1 MTDSRC
7 WIDLQEDLELA
18 NRLRAIPERN
28 IDPAR
33 IYLSY
38 RYLWIND
45 LRSWAVRK
53 GLPIEYP
60 DMGWIVDQVTVDKQL
75 LIEFLDEMLGAE
87 RAEPNPGEIDIVR
100 AMVREYGNE
109 NCRYHILADEY

>member
-7 WIDLQEDLELA
+7 WIDLQEDRELA
-18 NRLRAIPERN
+18 NRLQAIPECD
-28 IDPAR
+28 IDPSR

-45 LRSWAVRK
+45 LGSWAVRK

-60 DMGWIVDQVTVDKQL
+60 DMGWIVNQVTVDKVL
-75 LIEFLDEMLGAE
+75 LLEFLDEMLGAE
-87 RAEPNPGEIDIVR
+87 RTGPTPGETDIVR
-100 AMVREYGNE
+100 AMVCDYGNE
-109 NCRYHILADEY
+109 NCRYRILADEY

>member
-7 WIDLQEDLELA
+7 WIDLQEDRELA

-45 LRSWAVRK
+45 LDNWATRRE
-53 GLPIEYP
+53 LRIDHP
-60 DMGWIVDQVTVDKQL
+60 DMGWIVDQVTVDKVL
-75 LIEFLDEMLGAE
+75 LLEFLDEMLGAE
-87 RAEPNPGEIDIVR
+87 RAGPTTGEMDIVR

-109 NCRYHILADEY
+109 NCRYRILADEY